1 MTVQALALLA
11 SPAAVFAEGTEKA
24 ATERVEISFK
34 VGDSVLMVN
43 GNELEVTAPYV
54 VGDGTTLVP
63 VRVITEAFGAE
74 VGWDGDTKAVSLSY
88 PDATISLTIGS
99 ASATV
104 NSHTEQLSAA
114 PELYNDTTMV
124 PLRFIS
130 ETFDAVVTY
139 DDATRLITVVKD
151 PQEEQ
156 SLVLV
161 GTDRPY
167 VGDSYYGW
175 SMKNPT
181 MLQMEYRSFDGM
193 KTYFADDE
201 AEMAVYIDELEE
213 DITEDEIYENELSLV
228 ENMTMSIAD
237 RTTDAAGNLQLHFRA
252 KNSDLTID
260 LIAVVKDEM
269 IYRVISLIGNGAENI
284 KDILEIASSFTL
296 SSVSD
301 MYDMSNVED
310 GHRNFNNDEFKLSL
324 ELPADYYQ
332 METEKT
338 NVFYFL
344 KNGKEYGTVAMEV
357 YSKNDEVTAEA
368 SAQEDHDKYVAYSN
382 PELSEVSELSDT
394 TILGMPAKQYTVKY
408 NGGGTNGKFT
418 VTDIF
423 FEMGSYV
430 YNITCAMISE
440 TEIKEVIDSFKAEE
454 LDPDT
459 VGTIL
464 KSASLDKENTADIGS
479 KEITLPKG
487 WSSLDLGSSLMI
499 SNEDAAALI
508 GVIKIEDVNRSQFQ
522 ELLSQMTSSKEES
535 ISEGADDMISMKR
548 IKNLSSSTI
557 GGRPVYSVTIM
568 TEYDTD
574 VIYDTL
580 YGVLVDGDV
589 YIFDYNRQD
598 INYSS
603 ELDKEVETMIASIK

>member
-1 MTVQALALLA
+1 M
-11 SPAAVFAEGTEKA
+11 
-24 ATERVEISFK
+24 
-34 VGDSVLMVN
+34 GDSVLMVN

-74 VGWDGDTKAVSLSY
+74 VGWDGDTKTVSLSY
-88 PDATISLTIGS
+88 PDVTISLTIGS

-237 RTTDAAGNLQLHFRA
+237 RTTDAAGNLKLHFRA

-310 GHRNFNNDEFKLSL
+310 GHRNFNNDEFKLSM

-338 NVFYFL
+338 NVFYSL

-603 ELDKEVETMIASIK
+603 ELDKEVEAMIASIK

>member
-1 MTVQALALLA
+1 MALLA

-63 VRVITEAFGAE
+63 VRVITEVFGAE
-74 VGWDGDTKAVSLSY
+74 VGWDGDTKTVSLSY
-88 PDATISLTIGS
+88 PDVTISLTIGS

-161 GTDRPY
+161 GTDLPY

-193 KTYFADDE
+193 ETYFADDE

-269 IYRVISLIGNGAENI
+269 IYRVISLIGNDAENI

-310 GHRNFNNDEFKLSL
+310 GHRNFNNDEFKLSM

-598 INYSS
+598 INYNS
-603 ELDKEVETMIASIK
+603 ELDKEVEAMIASIK

>member
-1 MTVQALALLA
+1 M
-11 SPAAVFAEGTEKA
+11 
-24 ATERVEISFK
+24 
-34 VGDSVLMVN
+34 GDSVLMVN

-74 VGWDGDTKAVSLSY
+74 VGWDGDTKTVSLSY
-88 PDATISLTIGS
+88 PDVTISLTIGS

-598 INYSS
+598 INYNS

>member
-1 MTVQALALLA
+1 M
-11 SPAAVFAEGTEKA
+11 
-24 ATERVEISFK
+24 
-34 VGDSVLMVN
+34 GDSVLMVN

-74 VGWDGDTKAVSLSY
+74 VGWDGDTKTVSLSY
-88 PDATISLTIGS
+88 PDVTISLTIGS

-161 GTDRPY
+161 GTDLPY

-193 KTYFADDE
+193 ETYFADDE

-269 IYRVISLIGNGAENI
+269 IYRVISLIGNDAENI

-310 GHRNFNNDEFKLSL
+310 GHRNFNNDEFKLSM

-338 NVFYFL
+338 NIFYFL

-603 ELDKEVETMIASIK
+603 ELDKEVEAMIASIK

>member
-1 MTVQALALLA
+1 
-11 SPAAVFAEGTEKA
+11 
-24 ATERVEISFK
+24 
-34 VGDSVLMVN
+34 MVN

-63 VRVITEAFGAE
+63 VRVITEVFGAE
-74 VGWDGDTKAVSLSY
+74 VGWDGDTKTVSLSY
-88 PDATISLTIGS
+88 PDVTISLTIGS

-161 GTDRPY
+161 GTDLPY

-193 KTYFADDE
+193 ETYFADDE

-269 IYRVISLIGNGAENI
+269 IYRVISLIGNDAENI

-310 GHRNFNNDEFKLSL
+310 GHRNFNNDEFKLSM

-598 INYSS
+598 INYNS
-603 ELDKEVETMIASIK
+603 ELDKEVEAMIASIK

>member
-1 MTVQALALLA
+1 M
-11 SPAAVFAEGTEKA
+11 
-24 ATERVEISFK
+24 
-34 VGDSVLMVN
+34 GDSVLMVN

-63 VRVITEAFGAE
+63 VRVITEVFGAE
-74 VGWDGDTKAVSLSY
+74 VGWDGDTKTVSLSY
-88 PDATISLTIGS
+88 PDVTISLTIGS

-161 GTDRPY
+161 GTDLPY

-193 KTYFADDE
+193 ETYFADDE

-269 IYRVISLIGNGAENI
+269 IYRVISLIGNDAENI

-310 GHRNFNNDEFKLSL
+310 GHRNFNNDEFKLSM

-603 ELDKEVETMIASIK
+603 ELDKEVEAMIASIK